1 MVLIQTAW
9 QAAPVTTMYFASVD
23 EREMMGYF
31 FDAHEMAPDPK

>member
-1 MVLIQTAW
+1 
-9 QAAPVTTMYFASVD
+9 MYSTSAD